1 MARLSEPSSQGP
13 CICPEGAVREDCPR
27 CGFMFD
33 YAGQNP
39 FKDHFYG
46 TGSPVRDAL
55 YYPEPPQDWR
65 VDVYSN
71 EVECAVRV
79 THIPTGV
86 VAACGDHRSLILNRR
101 EAFRR
106 AEQRINEVRT

>member
-1 MARLSEPSSQGP
+1 MAYR
-13 CICPEGAVREDCPR
+13 
-27 CGFMFD
+27 
-33 YAGQNP
+33 
-39 FKDHFYG
+39 
-46 TGSPVRDAL
+46 L
-55 YYPEPPQDWR
+55 YYPEPSEDWR

-86 VAACGDHRSLILNRR
+86 VETCNKTKSLMLNRS

-106 AEQRINEVRT
+106 GAEQRISELTSGTG